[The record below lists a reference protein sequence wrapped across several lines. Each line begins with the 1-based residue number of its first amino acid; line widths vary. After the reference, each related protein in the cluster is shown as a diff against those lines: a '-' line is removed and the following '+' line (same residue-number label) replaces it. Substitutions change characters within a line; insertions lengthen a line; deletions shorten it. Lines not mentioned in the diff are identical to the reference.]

1 MGKPWLDH
9 PSWAVVERVGDAIG
23 RDVAGLLT
31 DADADTLRQTRNA
44 QPATFTLS
52 LVVLDAARR
61 AGLLDA
67 PVAGVAG
74 HSLGEYSALVAVGV
88 LSEKDAANVVAER
101 GEAMQAASEAAPGT
115 MAAILGLDAELVSEA
130 CSGVD
135 GAWVANDNAPGQV
148 VLAGTT
154 AALDVASARARD
166 LGAKRIVELPV
177 GGAFHSPLMGP
188 ARSRLEAALSS
199 VDWSAA
205 AAPVVTNVDAAP
217 HLDGF
222 PALLSAGLGAPVR
235 WRESLLGLRSLG
247 ADLWVELGPGSELS
261 GMVKRT
267 VEGARRVTLNS
278 PDDLEGARV
287 G

>member
-1 MGKPWLDH
+1 MGRPWRDH

-31 DADADTLRQTRNA
+31 DADADTLRLTRNA

-52 LVVLDAARR
+52 LVVLDAARA

-74 HSLGEYSALVAVGV
+74 HSLGEYSALVAAGV
-88 LSEKDAANVVAER
+88 LPEQDAANLVAER

-115 MAAILGLDAELVSEA
+115 MAAVLGLEPDQVAAA
-130 CSGVD
+130 CRGVE
-135 GAWVANDNAPGQV
+135 GVWVANDNAPGQIV
-148 VLAGTT
+148 VAGTP
-154 AALDVASARARD
+154 AGVDAASARARD
-166 LGAKRIVELPV
+166 LGAKRVVALPV

-188 ARSRLEAALSS
+188 AGARLERALAT
-199 VDWSAA
+199 VAWSAA
-205 AAPVVTNVDAAP
+205 AVPVVANVDAAP

-222 PALLSAGLGAPVR
+222 PDLLAAGLTAPVR

-261 GMVKRT
+261 GMVKRS
-267 VEGARRVTLNS
+267 VEGARRVTVNT
-278 PDDLEGARV
+278 PDDLEAARV